1 MNRTQA
7 VMYRVVP
14 ADRQAEPNHPEVV
27 GATVAAD
34 DGDADA
40 RVSGSGSLGAY
51 QTQKT

>member
-34 DGDADA
+34 DGDRTRGFRNRA
-40 RVSGSGSLGAY
+40 V
-51 QTQKT
+51 